1 MSTVLVLKD
10 RANQSDQ
17 GASMA
22 SNLGELLIQEKLLDN
37 SQLKNAEDYHR
48 KNDVGIGTAIIS
60 LGYLS
65 EEEMAQALSRQL
77 GYPYINLDQFEV
89 YPDVINLIPVEIAK
103 KYLIMPIHRIRS
115 FLTLAM
121 VDPTDLD
128 IIEDVRFRT
137 GLSIQP
143 VIASESGIMNSVS
156 RYYGSSDA
164 LRVKQIVD
172 EIEQAEDTSVNIIE
186 EEEEDYDIEEL
197 VSSTEEAPIITLV
210 NTIFIDAIKK
220 GASDVHFEPYEKNF
234 RVRYRLDGTLH
245 EMMNLV
251 LKFKNPVT
259 SRVKILSN
267 MDIAEKRL
275 PQDGRIKMRVKLE
288 NGDKKD
294 VDMRVSSVPT
304 IFGEKVVVRIL
315 DKSMLKLDMTKL
327 GFEQESLEVFKRN
340 IVRPWGIILVT
351 GPTGSGKT
359 NTLYSAISNLNCLE
373 KNIMTAEDPVEFYM
387 PGINQV
393 NIKDEIGL
401 SFANSLRSFL
411 RQDPDI
417 MLVGEMRDFETVDI
431 AIKAALTGHLV
442 FSTVHT
448 NDAASTI
455 LRLVNMDV
463 EPFLI
468 ADSVVLVVAQRLVRR
483 LCQQC
488 CAKHNLTPEA
498 LADIGF
504 TPEEASNVKVYKPA
518 GCTACHNTGYKG
530 RTGLFEVIEVTDG
543 IRDMIL
549 DRAQSKDIKKKAM
562 ENGMITLRRSGL
574 LKIME
579 GITSVEEV
587 LRETVKD
594 SEV

>member
-1 MSTVLVLKD
+1 M
-10 RANQSDQ
+10 
-17 GASMA
+17 G
-22 SNLGELLIQEKLLDN
+22 SNLGELLIQEKLLD
-37 SQLKNAEDYHR
+37 SEQLKSALDFHK
-48 KNDVGIGTAIIS
+48 KNDVGIGSAIVS

-89 YPDVINLIPVEIAK
+89 YPDVISLIPIEIAK

-121 VDPTDLD
+121 VDPTDLG

-143 VIASESGIMNSVS
+143 VIASESGIMNAVS
-156 RYYGSSDA
+156 KYYGSSDA

-197 VSSTEEAPIITLV
+197 VHSTEEAPIITLV
-210 NTIFIDAIKK
+210 NTIFIDSIKK
-220 GASDVHFEPYEKNF
+220 GASDIHFEPYEKNF

-245 EMMNLV
+245 EMMDLA

-288 NGDKKD
+288 NGEKKE
-294 VDMRVSSVPT
+294 VDMRVSSVPAV
-304 IFGEKVVVRIL
+304 FGEKVVVRIL
-315 DKSMLKLDMTKL
+315 DKAMLQLDMTKL
-327 GFEQESLEVFKRN
+327 GFEEESLDIFKRM
-340 IVRPWGIILVT
+340 ILRPWGIILVT

-359 NTLYSAISNLNCLE
+359 NTLYSGISNLNSME

-393 NIKDEIGL
+393 NIRDAIGL
-401 SFANSLRSFL
+401 NFATSLRSFL

-468 ADSVVLVVAQRLVRR
+468 ADSVVLVVAQRLVRK
-483 LCQQC
+483 LCLEC
-488 CAKHNLTPEA
+488 RTRHNLTPEA
-498 LADIGF
+498 LMDIGF
-504 TPEEASNVKVYKPA
+504 SKEETAKLKVYKPA
-518 GCTACHNTGYKG
+518 GCNDCHNTGYKG
-530 RTGLFEVIEVTDG
+530 RIGLFEVMEITDD
-543 IRDMIL
+543 IRDLIL
-549 DRAQSKDIKKKAM
+549 SRAQSKEIKKKSM
-562 ENGMITLRRSGL
+562 ENGMTTLRRSGL
-574 LKIME
+574 KKIME
-579 GITSVEEV
+579 GSTSVEEV
-587 LRETVKD
+587 LRETIKD